1 MSLLKMLTRVLAI
14 VGKELVSVV
23 RRPGALLSLVLG
35 PFLIMALFGAGFSGY
50 RRPLDAILVI
60 PPQAGLSTD
69 PQVYQDVAG
78 ESMHIDSITA
88 DEASAMAQL
97 NSQQVDVVIVAPGDI
112 KDRFQAG
119 QKTTIGLR
127 INIAD
132 PVESSYATFVA
143 RGLEGAINRQIIQE
157 AAAQGEGYAVSH
169 GATQAGKI
177 PPDVVAAP
185 TQVVLENV
193 AQSAPTIVQ
202 FFGPAVLALILQHM
216 AITLIALSVVRERTS
231 GLFELFRISPIT
243 TAELVTGK
251 LLAYGIFAGAVALVT
266 VALLIVGFH
275 VPMLADPAWIALVV
289 LLLVAASLGLG
300 LLIAALS
307 STEPQAVQLSLL
319 LLLASVFFSGFVLAI
334 DQFSEPIRTLIYAL
348 PVASAIRL
356 LGDFMFRGG
365 TVVGWQITVMAGL
378 AVTYV
383 VLAWFLLRRVMSRA

>member
-1 MSLLKMLTRVLAI
+1 MRALTTTVLRLLAL

-127 INIAD
+127 INITD

-157 AAAQGEGYAVSH
+157 AAAQSEGYAVNQ
-169 GATQAGKI
+169 GAAQAKNV
-177 PPDVVAAP
+177 PPDVV
-185 TQVVLENV
+185 
-193 AQSAPTIVQ
+193 
-202 FFGPAVLALILQHM
+202 
-216 AITLIALSVVRERTS
+216 
-231 GLFELFRISPIT
+231 
-243 TAELVTGK
+243 
-251 LLAYGIFAGAVALVT
+251 
-266 VALLIVGFH
+266 
-275 VPMLADPAWIALVV
+275 
-289 LLLVAASLGLG
+289 
-300 LLIAALS
+300 
-307 STEPQAVQLSLL
+307 
-319 LLLASVFFSGFVLAI
+319 
-334 DQFSEPIRTLIYAL
+334 
-348 PVASAIRL
+348 
-356 LGDFMFRGG
+356 
-365 TVVGWQITVMAGL
+365 
-378 AVTYV
+378 
-383 VLAWFLLRRVMSRA
+383 